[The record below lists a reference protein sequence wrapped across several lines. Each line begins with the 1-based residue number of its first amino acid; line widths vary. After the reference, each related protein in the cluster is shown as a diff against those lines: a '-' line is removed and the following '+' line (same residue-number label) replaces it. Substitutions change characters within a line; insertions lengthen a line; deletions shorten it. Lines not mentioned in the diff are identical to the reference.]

1 MKRLYTRIKSFLKMR
16 KIKFSES
23 DFDFI
28 RLHLGTNSILV
39 SLILFI
45 CIVTSFRSDVLNLN
59 YLKGIDHD
67 LCFFIG
73 LFSTIFGVSLYRY
86 WKLGEKSVYTI
97 HFTKTKY
104 LPKGVYVIFGYEFFS
119 FGISSQIETKS
130 AELSSAVRGF
140 FCICIFLNLALIT
153 LDNRAFDKLIY
164 FPSEVLE
171 SKSGYCPD
179 KEEVIENAPPK
190 AGCELI
196 IRAYKLGYAKNLG
209 VCEPQKMD
217 PNKMKV
223 CQKRREDEPYFHHM
237 FRLLLSSIKS
247 KIAFFDNNNVN
258 NIARKFDLQLQKLEV
273 LKDYQLYAI
282 SASPRASHHIWTN
295 LPYPENVFVQKY
307 REIFRPNYCI
317 ERFQNQTNTV
327 SLEADDERKNSKLLE
342 HVYGQLLFNPKSSI
356 TVGFCKEYKIH
367 WNSDTNICEELVGN
381 PKTVLQEEGVLS
393 EVELVLKRHD
403 IANVILSL
411 DEEIHNF
418 QNKQVNTRSDESK
431 EKEIRVNKSTYR
443 RSANKPKNRIVKNK
457 IAKDKQEIRRKN
469 ELVSFQCFMQEIE
482 SGGRNSEDN
491 LKLMDTNFLVR
502 TRYFPVV
509 EGDGESQISMYRAF
523 SKLLEDRF
531 YYSQLTSRSDFIVK
545 GESRD
550 APGGKGLLEEP
561 TYLFSRL
568 EMLKNV
574 DIFLG
579 NNWVLERDDL
589 MGIYPYHVHLQNYV
603 DSFRAEYHKSRGRL

>member
-1 MKRLYTRIKSFLKMR
+1 MKRLYTRIKSFFKKH
-16 KIKFSES
+16 KIRFSES

-39 SLILFI
+39 SLILLI
-45 CIVTSFRSDVLNLN
+45 CIITSLRADVFNLN

-67 LCFFIG
+67 LSFLIG
-73 LFSTIFGVSLYRY
+73 FFSTIFGVGLYKF
-86 WKLGEKSVYTI
+86 WKLGEKSIYTI

-104 LPKGVYVIFGYEFFS
+104 LPRGVYIIFGYEIFS
-119 FGISSQIETKS
+119 FGISRQIETKS

-153 LDNRAFDKLIY
+153 LDNRAFDKLKY

-179 KEEVIENAPPK
+179 REEVIESAPPK

-209 VCEPQKMD
+209 ICEPQKMD
-217 PNKMKV
+217 PNKMEV

-237 FRLLLSSIKS
+237 FRLLLSSIKN
-247 KIAFFDNNNVN
+247 KIEFFDSN
-258 NIARKFDLQLQKLEV
+258 NIKNIAVKFDLQLQRLEV
-273 LKDYQLYAI
+273 LKDYQLHAI

-307 REIFRPNYCI
+307 REVFRPNYCI

-342 HVYGQLLFNPKSSI
+342 HVYGQLLFNPKSKI

-367 WNSDTNICEELVGN
+367 WDSDTDICGRLVRN

-411 DEEIHNF
+411 DDEIREF
-418 QNKQVNTRSDESK
+418 QTKQAITGSDEGVNK
-431 EKEIRVNKSTYR
+431 EVKTNKSTNR
-443 RSANKPKNRIVKNK
+443 RSANKPRSRIVKNK
-457 IAKDKQEIRRKN
+457 IAKDKQQIRRKN
-469 ELVSFQCFMQEIE
+469 ELVSFQCFMQENE
-482 SGGRNSEDN
+482 VAGRSKKNN
-491 LKLMDTNFLVR
+491 VKLKDTNFLVR
-502 TRYFPVV
+502 TRFIPKV
-509 EGDGESQISMYRAF
+509 EGTGESQISMYKAF
-523 SKLLEDRF
+523 SKVLEDRF

-545 GESRD
+545 SESGE
-550 APGGKGLLEEP
+550 APGGKRLLEEP

-568 EMLKNV
+568 EVLKNA

-579 NNWVLERDDL
+579 NNWILERDDL
-589 MGIYPYHVHLQNYV
+589 LGIYPYHVHLQNYV
-603 DSFRAEYHKSRGRL
+603 DSFRTEYYESRGRL